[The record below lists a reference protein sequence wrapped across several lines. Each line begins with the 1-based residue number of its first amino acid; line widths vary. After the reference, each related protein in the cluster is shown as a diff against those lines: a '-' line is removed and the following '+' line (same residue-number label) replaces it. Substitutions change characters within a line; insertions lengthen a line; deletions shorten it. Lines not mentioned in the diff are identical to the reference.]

1 MNLGQLLGALEE
13 RQFRY
18 QFLANASSTIGD
30 NLVPVALAFA
40 ILGVTGSA
48 TDLGLVLAA
57 RTVALVV
64 FLLAGGVWADRIPR
78 QRLMMLSDLGRAVTQ
93 GVLGALLI
101 SGQVELW
108 HFFVLETA
116 NGAATAFFRPA
127 EVGLTP
133 KTVSPARLQQANALL
148 SLTHS
153 SAGIV
158 GPAIAGV
165 LVATLGPGWAL
176 SLDALTFIASAIFL
190 TRIKLPRSAQKLEP
204 STFFADLTAGW
215 REVRSRSW
223 VWISIL
229 NFMSFQ
235 LLALPAF
242 FVLGPFIADRSLGGA
257 SAWATI
263 LAVAGLG
270 SIVGDIL
277 ALRVKAGRP
286 LRVAFLSMLLAT
298 PVLVLLGLEAPVW
311 IIASAALLWGISMTY
326 FTTIWFTVLQEH
338 IPDESISRV
347 SSYDWLGSTAL
358 RPIGLAMA
366 GPLAASIGAAETLIG
381 VGIVIAS
388 IEIATAL
395 FVPSI
400 ANLAIGSSG
409 QAGERSATV
418 T

>member
-1 MNLGQLLGALEE
+1 MNLGQLLGPLEE
-13 RQFRY
+13 RLFRY

-93 GVLGALLI
+93 GALGALLI
-101 SGQVELW
+101 SGHVELW
-108 HFFVLETA
+108 HFFALETA

-298 PVLVLLGLEAPVW
+298 PVLVTLGLEAPVW
-311 IIASAALLWGISMTY
+311 IIASAAFLWGISMTY

-366 GPLAASIGAAETLIG
+366 GPLAASIGVAETLIG
-381 VGIVIAS
+381 VGIVIAC
-388 IEIATAL
+388 IEISTAL

-409 QAGERSATV
+409 RAGDRF
-418 T
+418 

>member
-1 MNLGQLLGALEE
+1 MKSGQLLGPLQEKP
-13 RQFRY
+13 FRF

-57 RTVALVV
+57 RTVALVL
-64 FLLAGGVWADRIPR
+64 FLLVGGVWADRIPR
-78 QRLMMLSDLGRAVTQ
+78 QRLMMASDLGRATTQ

-101 SGQVELW
+101 SGHAELW
-108 HFFVLETA
+108 HFFVLETS

-133 KTVSPARLQQANALL
+133 KTVTRERLQQANALL

-153 SAGIV
+153 SAGIL
-158 GPAIAGV
+158 GPAVAGV
-165 LVATLGPGWAL
+165 LVATLGAGWAL
-176 SLDALTFIASAIFL
+176 SLDAATFVISAFFL
-190 TRIKLPRSAQKLEP
+190 TRIKLPPSAQKVEP
-204 STFFADLTAGW
+204 STFFADLAAGW
-215 REVRSRSW
+215 GEVRSRSW

-229 NFMSFQ
+229 NFMTFQ

-257 SAWATI
+257 SAWATVLV
-263 LAVAGLG
+263 LAGVG
-270 SIVGDIL
+270 SIIGDLL
-277 ALRVKAGRP
+277 ALRVKSGRP
-286 LRVAFLSMLLAT
+286 LRLAFLSMLLAP

-311 IIASAALLWGISMTY
+311 MIAAAALLWGISMTY
-326 FTTIWFTVLQEH
+326 FNTIWFTVLQEH
-338 IPDESISRV
+338 IPDRSLSRV

-358 RPIGLAMA
+358 RPLGFAMA
-366 GPLAASIGAAETLIG
+366 GPLAASVGDAEMLIG
-381 VGIVIAS
+381 IALIIAT
-388 IEIATAL
+388 IEITTA

-400 ANLAIGSSG
+400 SGLTIGPLKE
-409 QAGERSATV
+409 QDQSASIT
-418 T
+418 